1 MNETYITFAGWVGS
15 APELRTVAGGQ
26 QVASFRVGSTPRRF
40 RDGEWVNG
48 PTAWH
53 QVKAWRRLGVHV
65 AASLTTGDPVVVHG
79 RLVADVWEK
88 EDGTVVTQYVVVA
101 TTVGHDL
108 SQGTARFERDK
119 GAQWTPEQRREP
131 AADRPTPVDPAVG
144 SAEPE
149 THAVSTE
156 VAA

>member
-1 MNETYITFAGWVGS
+1 MNETYITFTGWVGT

-53 QVKAWRRLGVHV
+53 QVKAWRRLGAHV
-65 AASLTTGDPVVVHG
+65 AASLSTGDPVVVHG
-79 RLVADVWEK
+79 RLVADIWEK
-88 EDGTVVTQYVVVA
+88 DDGTVVTQYVVVA

-108 SQGTARFERDK
+108 SQGTARFEREKAEQWGQGPTTPGPAPTDP
-119 GAQWTPEQRREP
+119 GAGSP
-131 AADRPTPVDPAVG
+131 AT
-144 SAEPE
+144 E
-149 THAVSTE
+149 TDGPSTE